1 MSKIRPLSPFKSR
14 YQSPPPLPHAL
25 ELRTCVYLADRLTA
39 GILLKEE
46 VKGEGGMLQGEVRTN
61 LEEGNRGKELY

>member
-14 YQSPPPLPHAL
+14 YQPPPLPLGL
-25 ELRTCVYLADRLTA
+25 EWRTCVYLADRLTA

-46 VKGEGGMLQGEVRTN
+46 VKGEGGML
-61 LEEGNRGKELY
+61 